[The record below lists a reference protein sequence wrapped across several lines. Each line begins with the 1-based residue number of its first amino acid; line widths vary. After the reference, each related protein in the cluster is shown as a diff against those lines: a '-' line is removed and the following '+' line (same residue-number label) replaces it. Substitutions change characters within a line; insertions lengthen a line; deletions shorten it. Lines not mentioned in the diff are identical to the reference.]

1 MTMTKV
7 GITDVATLI
16 NTKYDYV
23 AIGEGAAPTADS
35 TTLAGEAMRVQST
48 NTLIDQGSVGYNNC
62 SQQTATFNITASSL
76 ALTNSA
82 VFDVDTAGVMLCG
95 QGFSAINVIN
105 GDTFIAVWKEVV
117 S

>member
-1 MTMTKV
+1 MVLTKV

-16 NTKYDYV
+16 NQKYDYV
-23 AIGEGAAPTADS
+23 AIGTGTAPTADS
-35 TTLAGEAMRVQST
+35 TTLNAEAMRVQSV
-48 NTLIDQGSVGYNNC
+48 NTVIDHGSVGYNNC
-62 SQQTATFNITASSL
+62 SQQTATFNITGTL

-82 VFDVDTAGVMLCG
+82 VFDIDTAGIMLCG
-95 QGFSAINVIN
+95 QSFATINVVS

>member
-35 TTLAGEAMRVQST
+35 TTLASEAMRVQST

-62 SQQTATFNITASSL
+62 SQQTATFNIVASL

-82 VFDVDTAGVMLCG
+82 VFDENTAGVMLCG